1 MYYSSI
7 YKNFKDQRTKMAKNK
22 RNLNLIL
29 YRCSMDLFIL
39 WSNDLFVHLKM
50 KNEHVHIIAGKDI
63 FAKAQWKQAGFSL
76 IFCRQVYFQICKIF
90 WNIKH
95 IIVLLHWRW
104 ASKYMLTPYY
114 NTIVFRS
121 RSLCVSRANNR
132 CSVTRD
138 TFHYTDVI
146 NFYQYM
152 YTINAPKGR

>member
-1 MYYSSI
+1 MCI
-7 YKNFKDQRTKMAKNK
+7 TAVFTRTSKTNERKWQK
-22 RNLNLIL
+22 TKENLIL

-50 KNEHVHIIAGKDI
+50 KNKHVHIIAG
-63 FAKAQWKQAGFSL
+63 KAQWKQAGFSL
-76 IFCRQVYFQICKIF
+76 IFCRQVYFQICKFF

-121 RSLCVSRANNR
+121 RLLCVSRANNR
-132 CSVTRD
+132 CSVTRY
-138 TFHYTDVI
+138 TFHFTDVT
-146 NFYQYM
+146 NSYQYM
-152 YTINAPKGR
+152 YIINAPKGR